1 MNQSYI
7 RVLGNVNFRM
17 LFFGQI
23 ISQIALN
30 VLSFVLAIQV
40 YQKTQSNTAVSLML
54 LTFGIP
60 AIIFGVMFGGIVDE
74 FDKRSILVFCNLSRA
89 FILVGYFLLGSVLFL
104 LYFLSVLISVI
115 TQLFIPAEAPSIPQL
130 VKKDDLLMANSFFTV
145 TFYLSTVV
153 GAISAG
159 PLLKTVGNEYIY
171 LILAGFMVIAS
182 YFTLRLPKIAPS
194 GLRKFSFN
202 FVNLIRPVTEGI
214 LFIKEHARI
223 RQSLYLLTFSQALIV
238 TLIAVAPGFADRI
251 LIIEL
256 ADVSLFVM
264 GPAALG
270 LIIGAFLVGIFAG
283 KILKGTII
291 LTGIIATGICLIL
304 ISLFSISGNHGIIY
318 PIVFLLFILGL
329 SNSFINVPTSTI
341 LQEETDK
348 DLRGRVYGVLT
359 SLTGGFSILPVLFSG
374 LLADAIGIQK
384 TLFIIGI
391 IVFLSGIY
399 YLRKRIG
406 VVF

>member
-1 MNQSYI
+1 M
-7 RVLGNVNFRM
+7 
-17 LFFGQI
+17 
-23 ISQIALN
+23 
-30 VLSFVLAIQV
+30 
-40 YQKTQSNTAVSLML
+40 
-54 LTFGIP
+54 
-60 AIIFGVMFGGIVDE
+60 
-74 FDKRSILVFCNLSRA
+74 
-89 FILVGYFLLGSVLFL
+89 
-104 LYFLSVLISVI
+104 
-115 TQLFIPAEAPSIPQL
+115 
-130 VKKDDLLMANSFFTV
+130 
-145 TFYLSTVV
+145 
-153 GAISAG
+153 
-159 PLLKTVGNEYIY
+159 
-171 LILAGFMVIAS
+171 
-182 YFTLRLPKIAPS
+182 
-194 GLRKFSFN
+194 
-202 FVNLIRPVTEGI
+202 
-214 LFIKEHARI
+214 
-223 RQSLYLLTFSQALIV
+223 
-238 TLIAVAPGFADRI
+238 APGFADRI

-283 KILKGTII
+283 KILKGSVI